1 MASAYVQIML
11 YSICY
16 VGADYSFRR
25 KDFNRLFCK
34 STVGV
39 TYTILIATFTA
50 NVKSF
55 VSKTAASFASAF
67 AMPTLAS
74 ARI

>member
-1 MASAYVQIML
+1 MTGAYVQIML

-39 TYTILIATFTA
+39 TYTILIATAFK
-50 NVKSF
+50 NVKAF
-55 VSKTAASFASAF
+55 VSNAATSVASLLTTQTFAPA
-67 AMPTLAS
+67 LV
-74 ARI
+74 